1 MFKMF
6 MTARAALAD
15 WQPLATS
22 VATAQKTFEEMG
34 YIRWATNQDGS
45 FLMRKG
51 EHWVA
56 IQAGA

>member
-15 WQPLATS
+15 WNRLHTS
-22 VATAQKTFEEMG
+22 IDNAQKTFESMG
-34 YIRWATNQDGS
+34 YIRWTTNRDGS

-56 IQAGA
+56 IKAA